1 MPDADSP
8 LLTPAQKRIV
18 ATAITFSAGI
28 FIISLL
34 VFIVYILNELIRL
47 FSGVLWPLVI
57 ASILTLLLQPLV
69 SFLEHKLKI
78 GRTAALILLFAL
90 VFILCL
96 SILALILPILI
107 TQTIDFVQNF
117 PNIVTRIREFFLAR
131 FPDLFALLQNRLS
144 EEALTELTKQWEEQA
159 KNLVNVLLSVLRK
172 TGSGLSTLF
181 GWFAGLALIP
191 IYLFYLLSLDRDL
204 ITDLS
209 NQLVFLR
216 DEVRDDIVF
225 LLREFTNIV
234 ATFFRGQLLIGLIT
248 GAMLATGFT
257 FIGLNFGIVLG
268 LGLGLLN
275 LIPYLGTILGLGTAL
290 PLAYFQEEGGLVT
303 VGLTLLVFVLAQ
315 AVESYLVAPRI
326 LGKSTGLHPMV
337 VIIALFFWYTALNGI
352 LGMILGIPLTAFL
365 ITAWRLVRRKYLS
378 PVRESI
384 TDKAWSTSSLAQ

>member
-1 MPDADSP
+1 MPDTDSP

-28 FIISLL
+28 IIISLL
-34 VFIVYILNELIRL
+34 VFIIYILNELIRL

-78 GRTAALILLFAL
+78 GRTVALILLFAL
-90 VFILCL
+90 VLILFL
-96 SILALILPILI
+96 GILALILPILI
-107 TQTIDFVQNF
+107 TQTIDFVQNL

-144 EEALTELTKQWEEQA
+144 EEALTELTRQWEEQV

-191 IYLFYLLSLDRDL
+191 IYLFYPLSSDRDL

-257 FIGLNFGIVLG
+257 FISLNFGIVSG

-290 PLAYFQEEGGLVT
+290 PLAYFQEEGGLVA

-378 PVRESI
+378 PIRESI
-384 TDKAWSTSSLAQ
+384 TDKAWSTSSLEQ